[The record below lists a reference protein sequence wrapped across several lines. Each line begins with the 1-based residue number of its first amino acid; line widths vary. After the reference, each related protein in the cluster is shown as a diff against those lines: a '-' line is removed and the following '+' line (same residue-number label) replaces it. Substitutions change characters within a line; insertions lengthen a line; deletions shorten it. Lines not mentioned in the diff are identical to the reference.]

1 MWVVDLCTTISCCYY
16 FHFVLSWFFLIG
28 IHFMQGSRAT
38 TRHGFTRKRS
48 SKRFKTY
55 RTLNDSNDTNFE
67 SKFFSPFSTKKSFVD
82 KDQDPD
88 VNFYH
93 NVSVWRKMYCVYIT
107 PDKFKDTHREKA
119 TSNKTPCLEKVRIWA
134 FGLLVH

>member
-1 MWVVDLCTTISCCYY
+1 
-16 FHFVLSWFFLIG
+16 
-28 IHFMQGSRAT
+28 MQGSRAT

-93 NVSVWRKMYCVYIT
+93 DVSMFDVRCIVYIL
-107 PDKFKDTHREKA
+107 RLI
-119 TSNKTPCLEKVRIWA
+119 NLRILTGKKQRQIKLHA
-134 FGLLVH
+134 